1 MSTNLKL
8 IIFFLTLGL
17 LFCGNLSA
25 QNIGKLTGVVSDS
38 TGGALSS
45 ATVMLLKKTDSTL
58 VEFAL
63 SENDGRFKFEK
74 ISLGDFLLNITYLGY
89 TSYYKT
95 VSFSTSSPSVDLG
108 KVSLESQS
116 TLLNEITVE
125 GERNPMTIKKDT
137 VEYNS
142 AAFQVQPNANVEEL
156 LKKLPGVQVDRSGN
170 VQAQGE
176 TVNRILVDGNEFFG
190 NKHQM
195 ATQNIDANMIE
206 GIDLLTN
213 YQELL

>member
-8 IIFFLTLGL
+8 IIFILTLGL

-89 TSYYKT
+89 TSYYKS
-95 VSFSTSSPSVDLG
+95 VSFSTSSPSIDLG

-176 TVNRILVDGNEFFG
+176 TVNRILV
-190 NKHQM
+190 
-195 ATQNIDANMIE
+195 
-206 GIDLLTN
+206 
-213 YQELL
+213 